1 MVYCAGIDIAI
12 EEYIK
17 HYNHNLYEE
26 LQTMSWEEKAHKLA
40 DLNYDSS
47 DIMRFGA
54 GNLSYHYHGPDAF
67 LQVCKEKD
75 IELYNKIME
84 GRN

>member
-17 HYNHNLYEE
+17 HYNEE
-26 LQTMSWEEKAHKLA
+26 LQAMSWEEKAHKLA

-47 DIMRFGA
+47 DIM
-54 GNLSYHYHGPDAF
+54 LV
-67 LQVCKEKD
+67 QVT
-75 IELYNKIME
+75 
-84 GRN
+84 